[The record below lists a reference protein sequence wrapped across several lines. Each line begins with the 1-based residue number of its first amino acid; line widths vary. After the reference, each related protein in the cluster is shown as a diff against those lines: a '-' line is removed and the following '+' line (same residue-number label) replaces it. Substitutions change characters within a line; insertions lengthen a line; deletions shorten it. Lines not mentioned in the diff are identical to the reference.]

1 MEVKDLISRLGEKP
15 AIISE
20 LPSTVDELD
29 EPRIYLSEQQA
40 EVCKKYPKLEHL
52 AAKLPGW
59 VRQSLIADALGFSRG
74 GITRALASTRR
85 RPWVWATEFENVHDM
100 WTFHEPRIQV
110 GRFRYE
116 NCEDYY
122 HSQKP
127 DPFNANVWDNKRV
140 EVMMTG
146 LRAKFNAS
154 KEAREVLLK
163 SYPHLL
169 LSIKKDAFWGF
180 DPDPGIGGENMLA
193 KLLMALRE
201 ELWVSGVRPTT

>member
-1 MEVKDLISRLGEKP
+1 MEVKKMISRLGENP
-15 AIISE
+15 AIIGE
-20 LPSTVDELD
+20 LPSDVGELD
-29 EPRIYLSEQQA
+29 EPRIYLSEEQV
-40 EVCKKYPKLEHL
+40 EVCKRNHVLKDL
-52 AAKLPGW
+52 AGKLPGW

-74 GITRALASTRR
+74 GITRALSYTER

-100 WTFHEPRIQV
+100 WNFDEPRIKV
-110 GRFRYE
+110 GRYTYE
-116 NCEDYY
+116 KCEDYY

-127 DPFNANVWDNKRV
+127 DPFDAKVWDEKRV
-140 EVMMTG
+140 KVMMTG
-146 LRAKFNAS
+146 LRAKFAAS
-154 KEAREVLLK
+154 EEAREVLLK

>member
-1 MEVKDLISRLGEKP
+1 MEVKDLISRLGEEY
-15 AIISE
+15 AIIRE
-20 LPSTVDELD
+20 LPSDVGELD

-40 EVCKKYPKLEHL
+40 EVCKEYPKLEHL

-74 GITRALASTRR
+74 GITRALSYTER
-85 RPWVWATEFENVHDM
+85 RPWVWATEFENVHDK
-100 WTFHEPRIQV
+100 WKFDEPRIKV
-110 GRFRYE
+110 GRYTYE

-127 DPFNANVWDNKRV
+127 NPFNANVWDKKRV

-169 LSIKKDAFWGF
+169 LSIKHDTFWGF
-180 DPDPGIGGENMLA
+180 HPQNGGENMLA

-201 ELWVSGVRPTT
+201 ELWNSGFRPGHI